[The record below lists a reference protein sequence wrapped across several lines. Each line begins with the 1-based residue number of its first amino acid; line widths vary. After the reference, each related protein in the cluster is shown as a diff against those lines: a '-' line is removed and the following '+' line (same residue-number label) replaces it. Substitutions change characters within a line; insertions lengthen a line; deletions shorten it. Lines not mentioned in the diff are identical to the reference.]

1 MMKAIFTFLLILST
15 VGTFL
20 WAQPPNDECAGAIN
34 LPLGSPSSCPAA
46 NPATSTYIY
55 NNNGATP
62 TTPYPALNCG
72 PANGG
77 GMNAPA
83 AEVWFTFTATSNIT
97 NITVTSNDLSTV
109 NYAVYQGANCT
120 FATGLACSRGSNTL
134 TIPTGAGNTYYLLV
148 SGADPDDQGNFTITL
163 QAARECSPCLNQS
176 VLVSSPPPAN
186 GTYSTGQTVSFCFTV
201 AAWDVTQ
208 TNNWLHSVQVQF
220 GGGWDIN
227 SLNPFPPPSCDP
239 AGYWAWYDSWTG
251 INTGITAG
259 PGFAFDSSNGGPL
272 DGNPGNNWGDP
283 CQDVG
288 GFPIT
293 FCWDITVQD
302 DRVDCS
308 YLNGADLSLQITT
321 FADGETGSWTSFGCN
336 SDAATNFL
344 ASAVCCDQATF
355 LPEVIIPSAC
365 DNVCTGQATVEAL
378 GGPWNVTI
386 FGPTGNIVEEQLGVF
401 GPLTISD
408 LCVGNYSYTF
418 IDPFS
423 GCGGSDN
430 FTITPGPPPV
440 ALPTANNVCPGE
452 PLQLF
457 GDVIG
462 FGADI
467 TYQWSGPN
475 FSSNQQNPA
484 VAQPGTYTLV
494 VTVDGCPS
502 DPAQVTISYIQTNTN
517 AQATP
522 PAVCSGDMINL
533 SASGG
538 VSYDWGPYGQGASIQ
553 VMAPAVSSSQIL
565 PFTVNIQTAN
575 GCLVTETVDVTVNP
589 LPEADIQS
597 PTEACLGQP
606 ITVTASGGVQF
617 EWSNNLSGPVIPITP
632 SSLPVEE
639 LSVTVTNQFGC
650 QDMATTF
657 LNVNPPPVVTAAA
670 DPETVCPGGTTT
682 LTATGGVNYEWSNT
696 LVGQSIMVSPTTSG
710 VYEVTVTDGNG
721 CRATAQ
727 VAVGVEP
734 ALAAPVVQCGAITP
748 NSVEFIWNDVPGATG
763 YNVTV
768 AANQTGVQT
777 GNTFTVANLNPAEEV
792 TVTVQATSPN
802 GCPNPATTL
811 SCFSQDCLPVG
822 VEIAPVPP
830 ICLDSASEPDTL
842 SVTITGAMAVGDTL
856 WSGPGIADPL
866 LGVFDPVLADTGVHQ
881 IIVAYTE
888 GDCTFRDTLQIVVLP
903 APTANFVPD
912 TNYLCVADT
921 ALLTYTGTADTT
933 ATYTWDFDGGV
944 ASPDTGQGPQ
954 LVIWDSGGIKVVGL
968 TVTQQGCVSE
978 LFTDTLE
985 IQAPLSAPL
994 ASCGTAGT
1002 TSVSFTWADVPG
1014 AIGYLV
1020 EVLSG
1025 HTGAQNGNSY
1035 QVDMLMPEEVV
1046 TIRVTALNDGPCG
1059 DSSTEISCAALA
1071 CPNFQIS
1078 INNINS
1084 SNSLCLNATTP
1095 PLSLSAVVTGGNGSG
1110 TGSWSGPG
1118 ITDGAVGTFDPTV
1131 AGPGLHTINYTY
1143 NEGPCTGSATLDV
1156 AVNETP
1162 TADFT
1167 VSDAATCINQPI
1179 TISYTGSADPT
1190 NATFTW
1196 GFNGGTAIPG
1206 AGAGP
1211 HTVSWAT
1218 AGDKTVTLLVEEN
1231 GCSSEQFIQT
1241 EVVSSPM
1248 PPPVVNCNPTTSSV
1262 EFSWNDVPG
1271 ATAYTVNLISGPAGV
1286 QSGNT
1291 YLVTGLSPGDQVEIE
1306 VVAVGDGPC
1315 GNSAATASCIAED
1328 CPTVTIDINT
1338 VAPICL
1344 DASATPITLTASING
1359 GAGMGAQSWSGP
1371 GITDAV
1377 AGLFDPVLAG
1387 PGTHTLSL
1395 AYQEG
1400 NCSYNNNIDIIV
1412 NEQPTATF
1420 SATAAIC
1427 VDESST
1433 VVYTGNAGAGA
1444 TYNWDFAGGTAVP
1457 GTGVGPHSVNWA
1469 NGGVPMVSLT
1479 VVENGC
1485 ASEPFSQMVEVEE
1498 PLAAPVLNCNT
1509 TTSSISFSWADVPG
1523 AAGYTVSVLSG
1534 PSGIQSGNSYLV
1546 ENLTPGDVV
1555 RIRVEAIGNG
1565 PCGSSF
1571 AELECTAE
1579 DCPNVTI
1586 DITPPGPFCEGDIF
1600 VEIPLQAS
1608 LTGGAGDGVENW
1620 SGPGIIDPANGIFD
1634 PAAAN
1639 IGTNT
1644 IAFTYT
1650 EGNCVYNASLDIVIH
1665 PRPSADFTVDP
1676 NICQTETSTITYTG
1690 AAAAGA
1696 VFMWDFD
1703 GGTAAPGTGAGPHAV
1718 NWPNGGTHPVTLI
1731 VSENGCA
1738 SEPVIR
1744 EVQVDSPLENPV
1756 IACNTDNTSIT
1767 FSWAD
1772 VPGATAYQV
1781 VDVTGPAGMLS
1792 GNTYTVTGLAPGTEV
1807 TIQVIAESG
1816 TLCGPSMAEESC
1828 IALDCPDVFLEI
1840 PAIGPFCEG
1849 DEPVL
1854 LSATA
1859 TGGDGAGAFQW
1870 SGAGVQGDIFDPA
1883 TVPQPGDYIISVQ
1896 YMEGVC
1902 AYTASTTLT
1911 VNAVPTASFT
1921 ASSPVCEQSP
1931 STVTYSG
1938 TASPGATYSWDF
1950 DGGAA
1955 VPGVGAGPHEVSW
1968 NDAGAKVLSLV
1979 VSENGCTSGPATQP
1993 VLVEAPLAAP
2003 AITCQ
2008 STSTSV
2014 AFIWEPAP
2022 GAADYQVEV
2031 LQGPNG
2037 TLNGTTYTF
2046 TGLTPGEAVQIRVTA
2061 IGTGPCGNSSAE
2073 LSCIAQ
2079 DCPPL
2084 SAAISG
2090 PDAIC
2095 NGSAAVLTVSINS
2108 AASGPFLFTYTR
2120 NGGNETAISLPAG
2133 ESTLEVDISETTT
2146 FDIVSITDSNLP
2158 DCIYQSSSSW
2168 VVEVQEPNQAG
2179 MAGEAA
2185 RLCAQTDSTI
2195 LLSGL
2200 IIGQQPGGQWREV
2213 SAVPSIGGAFNP
2225 GSGAFVVDN
2234 QPEGAYT
2241 FVYAVATS
2249 GACPADEVQVSVV
2262 VEGLP
2267 VADAGADQ
2275 ELTCNMGMV
2284 TLGSNNTTT
2293 DVSYLWSGPDGVLIP
2308 DPGNPFIDVGQ
2319 PGAYVLTVSNAA
2331 GCTASDEVA
2340 VTANLE
2346 VPTFEAVV
2354 SEISC
2359 FAADDG
2365 LISLSNISGG
2375 QPPYQISFD
2384 GGPFLNQTQ
2393 FTNLGAA
2400 DYSIVVQ
2407 DQNGCISELSV
2418 NLEQPREVV
2427 VTLTTNIDGE
2437 NVIQLGDSVRL
2448 TAVYDPNIPI
2458 DTIRWEPDS
2467 IGFGNSNSVWV
2478 SPQVTSS
2485 FSVTIQDTSGCTD
2498 TDRLSV
2504 IVEKDRPVYIPN
2516 VFSPNEDGRNDV
2528 FFIQSGKG
2536 VKAIQSFLIFNRW
2549 GETVFE
2555 LYDFQ
2560 PNDPGQGWDGTF
2572 RGERMNAGV
2581 FAYFAE
2587 VEFEDGAVILFDG
2600 DVILMR

>member
-1 MMKAIFTFLLILST
+1 MMKASFTFLLLLCT
-15 VGTFL
+15 VGTLL
-20 WAQPPNDECAGAIN
+20 WAQPPNDECSGAIN

-46 NPATSTYIY
+46 NPATSTYTY

-97 NITVTSNDLSTV
+97 NITVTSNELSTV

-120 FATGLACSRGSNTL
+120 FATGLACSRGSNTI
-134 TIPTGAGNTYYLLV
+134 TIPTSAGSTYYLLV
-148 SGADPDDQGNFTITL
+148 SGADPDDQGSFTITL

-176 VLVSSPPPAN
+176 FLVASPPPAN

-208 TNNWLHSVQVQF
+208 TNNWLHSVQIQF

-227 SLNPFPPPSCDP
+227 TLDPFPPPSCDP

-251 INTGITAG
+251 VNTGITAG

-302 DRVDCS
+302 DPLDCS
-308 YLNGADLSLQITT
+308 FLNGADLSLQITT

-336 SDAATNFL
+336 SDASTSFL

-355 LPEVIIPSAC
+355 LPEIVIPASC
-365 DNVCTGQATVEAL
+365 DNVCNGQATVEAL
-378 GGPWNVTI
+378 GGPWNVTV

-408 LCVGNYSYTF
+408 LCVGNYSYAF

-430 FTITPGPPPV
+430 FTVTPGPPPV

-452 PLQLF
+452 PLQLY

-462 FGADI
+462 FGTDI
-467 TYQWSGPN
+467 IYQWSGTN
-475 FSSNQQNPA
+475 FSSNQQNPS
-484 VAQPGTYTLV
+484 VGLPGTYTLV

-502 DPAQVTISYIQTNTN
+502 DPAQVNIGYIQTNTG
-517 AQATP
+517 AQANP
-522 PAVCSGDMINL
+522 AAVCSGDMINL

-538 VSYDWGPYGQGASIQ
+538 ASYDWGPYGQGASIQ
-553 VMAPAVSSSQIL
+553 VMAPAVLSSQII
-565 PFTVNIQTAN
+565 PYTVNIQTAN
-575 GCLVTETVDVTVNP
+575 GCLVTETVEVTVNP
-589 LPEADIQS
+589 LPEADIQA
-597 PTEACLGQP
+597 PVEACLGQP
-606 ITVTASGGVQF
+606 ITVSASGGVQY
-617 EWSNNLSGPVIPITP
+617 EWSDTQNGPVIAITP
-632 SSLPVEE
+632 NSLPLEE
-639 LSVTVTNQFGC
+639 LSVTVTSQFGC

-657 LNVNPPPVVTAAA
+657 INVNPPPVATATA
-670 DPETVCPGGTTT
+670 DPETVCPGGVAT

-710 VYEVTVTDGNG
+710 VYEVTVTDGND

-748 NSVEFIWNDVPGATG
+748 NSVEFTWNDVPGATG

-768 AANQTGVQT
+768 ATNQTGVQG
-777 GNTFTVANLNPAEEV
+777 GNTFTVVNLSPAEEV
-792 TVTVQATSPN
+792 TITVQATGPN

-822 VEIAPVPP
+822 VEATPVAP
-830 ICLDSASEPDTL
+830 ICLDGDSGPDTL
-842 SVTITGAMAVGDTL
+842 SVTIAGAMADGDTL
-856 WSGPGIADPL
+856 WSGTGITDPL
-866 LGVFDPVLADTGVHQ
+866 LGIFDPAQADIGTHQ

-888 GDCTFRDTLQIVVLP
+888 GDCTFRDTLQIEVLP
-903 APTANFVPD
+903 VPTATFVPD

-921 ALLTYTGTADTT
+921 AILTYTGTADTT

-944 ASPDTGQGPQ
+944 AAPDTGQGPL
-954 LVIWDSGGIKVVGL
+954 LVTWANGGIKVIGL
-968 TVTQQGCVSE
+968 AVTQEGCLSE
-978 LFTDTLE
+978 LYTDTLE
-985 IQAPLSAPL
+985 IQEPLPAPVV
-994 ASCGTAGT
+994 SCGTTST

-1014 AIGYLV
+1014 ATGYLV

-1025 HTGAQNGNSY
+1025 QSGVQNGNSF

-1046 TIRVTALNDGPCG
+1046 IVRVTALNDGPCG
-1059 DSSTEISCAALA
+1059 DSSTEFSCAALA

-1084 SNSLCLNATTP
+1084 SNSLCLNAATTP
-1095 PLSLSAVVTGGNGSG
+1095 LNLSAVVTGGDGSG
-1110 TGSWSGPG
+1110 TGTWNGPG
-1118 ITDGAVGTFDPTV
+1118 VTDVVNGAFDPVV
-1131 AGPGLHTINYTY
+1131 AGAGLHTITYTY
-1143 NEGPCTGSATLDV
+1143 TEGPCTGSATLDIT
-1156 AVNETP
+1156 VNETP
-1162 TADFT
+1162 TANFT
-1167 VSDAATCINQPI
+1167 VGDAEACINQAVAI
-1179 TISYTGSADPT
+1179 TYTGDADP
-1190 NATFTW
+1190 NSATFTW
-1196 GFNGGTAIPG
+1196 GFNGGTAMPG
-1206 AGAGP
+1206 TGAGP

-1218 AGDKTVTLLVEEN
+1218 AGDKSITLLVEEN

-1241 EVVSSPM
+1241 VAVSSPM

-1271 ATAYTVNLISGPAGV
+1271 ATAYTVNLIAGPAGV
-1286 QSGNT
+1286 QAGNT

-1306 VVAVGDGPC
+1306 VAAVGDGPC
-1315 GNSAATASCIAED
+1315 GNSTAMAACIAED
-1328 CPTVTIDINT
+1328 CPIVTIDINAI
-1338 VAPICL
+1338 APICL
-1344 DASATPITLTASING
+1344 DASAVPINLTATISG
-1359 GAGMGAQSWSGP
+1359 GAGGGTESWSGP
-1371 GITDAV
+1371 GITDAT
-1377 AGLFDPVLAG
+1377 AGLFDPNLAG

-1395 AYQEG
+1395 VYQEG
-1400 NCSYNNNIDIIV
+1400 NCSYNNSIDIVV

-1433 VVYTGNAGAGA
+1433 AVYTGNAGPGA
-1444 TYNWDFAGGTAVP
+1444 IYTWDFGGGLAAP
-1457 GTGVGPHSVNWA
+1457 GTGVGPHAVNWA
-1469 NGGVPMVSLT
+1469 AGGTQMVSLT

-1485 ASEPFSQMVEVEE
+1485 ASELFSQMVEVEE

-1509 TTSSISFSWADVPG
+1509 TTSSISFSWMDVPG
-1523 AAGYTVSVLSG
+1523 ATGYNVSVLSG
-1534 PSGIQSGNSYLV
+1534 PTGIQSGNSYLV

-1555 RIRVEAIGNG
+1555 RIRVEAAGTG

-1579 DCPNVTI
+1579 DCPDVMI
-1586 DITPPGPFCEGDIF
+1586 DIASPGPFCEGDIF
-1600 VEIPLQAS
+1600 VEIPLQAT
-1608 LTGGAGDGVENW
+1608 LTGAAGGGVENW

-1644 IAFTYT
+1644 ITYTYT

-1665 PRPSADFTVDP
+1665 TRPSADFTVDAS
-1676 NICQTETSTITYTG
+1676 ICQTETSTLAYTG
-1690 AAAAGA
+1690 PAAAGA
-1696 VFMWDFD
+1696 TFNWDFD
-1703 GGTAAPGTGAGPHAV
+1703 GGTAVPGTGEGPHEVSWA
-1718 NWPNGGTHPVTLI
+1718 NGGIHPVTLI
-1731 VSENGCA
+1731 VTENGCD
-1738 SEPVIR
+1738 SEPVTQ
-1744 EVQVDSPLENPV
+1744 EVQVAVPLENPV

-1772 VPGATAYQV
+1772 VPGATGYQV

-1792 GNTYTVTGLAPGTEV
+1792 GNTYTVTGLSPGTEV

-1816 TLCGPSMAEESC
+1816 TACGNSIAEESC
-1828 IALDCPDVFLEI
+1828 IALDCPDVLLEI
-1840 PAIGPFCEG
+1840 PAMGPFCEG
-1849 DEPVL
+1849 DEPVT
-1854 LSATA
+1854 LSATV

-1870 SGAGVQGDIFDPA
+1870 SGNGVQGDIFNPA
-1883 TVPQPGDYIISVQ
+1883 SAPQPGDYTISVQ
-1896 YMEGVC
+1896 YTEGVC
-1902 AYTASTTLT
+1902 EYTASSIIT
-1911 VNAVPTASFT
+1911 VNPVPTATFT
-1921 ASSPVCEQSP
+1921 ANSPVCEQSA
-1931 STVTYSG
+1931 SLVTYTG
-1938 TASPGATYSWDF
+1938 TASPGANYTWDF
-1950 DGGAA
+1950 DGGTA
-1955 VPGVGAGPHEVSW
+1955 VPGTGAGPHQVAW
-1968 NDAGAKVLSLV
+1968 NDAGTKAISLI
-1979 VSENGCTSGPATQP
+1979 VSENGCTSEAAGQE
-1993 VLVEAPLAAP
+1993 VVVEAPLVAP
-2003 AITCQ
+2003 VITCQ

-2014 AFIWEPAP
+2014 TFLWNPVP

-2031 LQGPNG
+2031 LQGPAG

-2046 TGLTPGEAVQIRVTA
+2046 TGLTPGEAVQIQVAA
-2061 IGTGPCGNSSAE
+2061 IGSGPCGNSSAE

-2079 DCPPL
+2079 DCLPL

-2090 PDAIC
+2090 PEAIC
-2095 NGSAAVLTVSINS
+2095 NGSGAVLTVSINT
-2108 AASGPFLFTYTR
+2108 AATGPFLFTYTV
-2120 NGGNETAISLPAG
+2120 NGENETAISLPAG
-2133 ESTLEVDISETTT
+2133 ESTLEVDINETTT
-2146 FDIVSITDSNLP
+2146 FDIVSIVDSNLP
-2158 DCIYQSSSSW
+2158 DCIYQSSSTW
-2168 VVEVQEPNQAG
+2168 TVEVQEPNQAG

-2195 LLSGL
+2195 LLTDL
-2200 IIGQQPGGQWREV
+2200 IIGLQPGGQWREV
-2213 SAVPSIGGAFNP
+2213 SAAPSSGGAFNP
-2225 GSGAFVVDN
+2225 GAATFVVDG
-2234 QPEGAYT
+2234 QPAGAYT
-2241 FVYAVATS
+2241 FAYAVSTS
-2249 GACPADEVQVSVV
+2249 TACPADEVQVSV
-2262 VEGLP
+2262 EIENLP

-2275 ELTCNMGMV
+2275 ELTCNMGMI
-2284 TLGSNNTTT
+2284 TLGSNNTSAG
-2293 DVSYLWSGPDGVLIP
+2293 VSYLWSSPDSVLIP
-2308 DPGNPFIDVGQ
+2308 DPNSQFIDVGQ
-2319 PGAYVLTVSNAA
+2319 PGAYLLTVTNAA

-2365 LISLSNISGG
+2365 VISLSNISGG
-2375 QPPYQISFD
+2375 QPPYRISFD
-2384 GGPFLNQTQ
+2384 GGAFLDQAQ

-2478 SPQVTSS
+2478 SPLVTAS
-2485 FSVTIQDTSGCTD
+2485 FSVTIQDTSGCAD
-2498 TDRLSV
+2498 TDRMSI
-2504 IVEKDRPVYIPN
+2504 IVDKDRPVYIPN
-2516 VFSPNEDGRNDV
+2516 AFSPNEDGRNDV

-2549 GETVFE
+2549 GETIFE

-2560 PNDPGQGWDGTF
+2560 PNDPSLGWDGTF
-2572 RGERMNAGV
+2572 RGERMNTGV
-2581 FAYFAE
+2581 FAYFVE
-2587 VEFEDGAVILFDG
+2587 VEFEDGEVILFEG
-2600 DVILMR
+2600 DVILMK